1 MSSLLA
7 TLKQDWTSNKDKQQ
21 AEVEKNRLM
30 KITESLYLQNGSLT
44 NEAVSIINKYGRADF
59 LGRYSEQEQ
68 QQLTM
73 HIAFIE
79 AIINAWAQLNDE
91 ELPPTILDALP
102 TPEPVEEPE

>member
-7 TLKQDWTSNKDKQQ
+7 TLKQDWNSNKDKQQ
-21 AEVEKNRLM
+21 AEAEKNRLM

-44 NEAVSIINKYGRADF
+44 NEAVSIINKYGRTAF
-59 LGRYSEQEQ
+59 LDRYSQEDQ

-91 ELPPTILDALP
+91 DLPPSILDELP
-102 TPEPVEEPE
+102 TPGSVEESE